1 MQVARAVQPP
11 VEHPDTLVRLYGGH
25 EEPGAPSLKDT
36 FPCGLV
42 CHEVFVASRVFQPF
56 QVPAVRL
63 HTVCLQIGGPS
74 QRDGV
79 AVRDPAVFDDETPC
93 LPGFLLLQSAGRGQ
107 LLFPDAGIEEQQVVG
122 DAPGFLEYGFTCRF
136 LDEPDEGIPAPGR
149 MVRYHE
155 GGYPVVRTQF
165 QTEVL
170 QLFFLGT
177 RSLQSQLF
185 QPRGHIIFLC

>member
-1 MQVARAVQPP
+1 MQPP
-11 VEHPDTLVRLYGGH
+11 VEHPDTLGCLYGGH
-25 EEPGAPSLKDT
+25 KEPGTPSLKDT

-42 CHEVFVASRVFQPF
+42 CHEVFVAWRVFQPL
-56 QVPAVRL
+56 QVPAVRF

-93 LPGFLLLQSAGRGQ
+93 LPGFLLQQSVGRGQ
-107 LLFPDAGIEEQQVVG
+107 ILFPDAGIEEQQVVR
-122 DAPGFLEYGFTCRF
+122 DAPGFLKYGFTGRF
-136 LDEPDEGIPAPGR
+136 LDEPDEGGPASGR

-185 QPRGHIIFLC
+185 QPRGHIIFLF